1 MILGALWYTFPLV
14 IAGALHMAVVKMD
27 VLKPLRVPLDAG
39 ATWRGHRIF
48 GDHKTWRGVLVMV
61 ALAALGMML
70 QSWLSTHFPSIARIG
85 LLDYTRINAPL
96 AGAILG
102 LGYALGE
109 LPNSFLKRQLN
120 ITPGVT
126 HNYAFM
132 LLDQA
137 DSVIGCLLL
146 SPLFW
151 HPSLSQAGMIL
162 AVGTG
167 LHLFLNASLFLVG
180 LRKRL

>member
-14 IAGALHMAVVKMD
+14 IAGALHMAIVKTD
-27 VLKPLRVPLDAG
+27 ILKSLRVPIDAG
-39 ATWRGHRIF
+39 ATIRGHRLF
-48 GDHKTWRGVLVMV
+48 GDHKTWRGIVVMV
-61 ALAALGMML
+61 VLTALGMML
-70 QSWLSTHFPSIARIG
+70 QAWMSARFPALAKIG

-109 LPNSFLKRQLN
+109 LPNSFLKRQLE
-120 ITPGVT
+120 IQPGVT

-146 SPLFW
+146 SPFFW
-151 HPSLSQAGMIL
+151 QPTLSQAAMIL

-167 LHLFLNASLFLVG
+167 LHLFLNATLFLVG